1 MPVNKRA
8 REEPE
13 EESIEKRLINLI
25 VRIGDRSIADLNS
38 HLRGLAAALTA
49 ELPTSRTLIYD
60 TILDCVRGLQPK
72 APIYGALCGL
82 LAANPQGE
90 PDGVVAADIVAQLG
104 RELQEALDV
113 HATFSIRAFCRF
125 AIELAN
131 ARVASVDSALALLET
146 LLAVTAEPGV
156 LPARAE
162 WFACV
167 VLDSLALGGEV
178 FTRDAPER
186 SAALLGAVRAYAAT
200 RGADALSAPALL
212 LPYGGATRPGE
223 VTHTAP

>member
-1 MPVNKRA
+1 M
-8 REEPE
+8 
-13 EESIEKRLINLI
+13 
-25 VRIGDRSIADLNS
+25 
-38 HLRGLAAALTA
+38 
-49 ELPTSRTLIYD
+49 
-60 TILDCVRGLQPK
+60 RGLQPK

-186 SAALLGAVRAYAAT
+186 SAALLGAGAAPLGAGDALLGAGAALFGANAACSYKSSMNSFEMGAAPLGAGASAENVPYFSMSSTARSSSPVRCAFINRPPNFFATRFGAGGSAAT
-200 RGADALSAPALL
+200 GSLIDSA
-212 LPYGGATRPGE
+212 T
-223 VTHTAP
+223 

>member
-13 EESIEKRLINLI
+13 EESIEKRLVNLI

-167 VLDSLALGGEV
+167 VLDLSLI
-178 FTRDAPER
+178 
-186 SAALLGAVRAYAAT
+186 
-200 RGADALSAPALL
+200 
-212 LPYGGATRPGE
+212 
-223 VTHTAP
+223 HI